1 MNRFLLRQIYFY
13 VVSLVTLFIVL
24 WAIIGLGQ
32 HIVNLALPEP
42 VVQPTPIQA
51 PDGTTQPSGAT
62 LPDNYFRIQELR
74 GIINSSITIVVA
86 LPLYLYHW
94 RLARK
99 TDKEPSES
107 RQ

>member
-42 VVQPTPIQA
+42 VVQPIPTPA
-51 PDGTTQPSGAT
+51 PGGTTQPLGTT
-62 LPDNYFRIQELR
+62 LPDNYFRVQELR

-86 LPLYLYHW
+86 FPIYLYHW

-99 TDKEPSES
+99 TDKAPS
-107 RQ
+107 